1 MKRVLIAAALA
12 VGLSVPASADFS
24 DGQRLFQAGD
34 FDGAMAVWMA
44 EAEAGDARSQF
55 SLGTLYHLGLGV
67 AVDQDIAAEWYQ
79 MAARQGYEP
88 ARNALRAMGREVA
101 EAAQPPAAERRA
113 AEATPRKAEKA
124 TPTRAPRDARE
135 RVEFAVKK
143 MLEQVDQS
151 FAERSGRLSYGDV
164 AVTARDGGYDVK
176 VTDIYV
182 VSGRGSDVEVG
193 TVTGRVNV
201 VDKRHYDIEVDLP
214 AALVIRSAQSDVV
227 TDVTFGSRRAK
238 MRWNN
243 ELQAMTVMDVELA
256 ETVIQA
262 RGQSDRATI
271 AAILINADLQ
281 ETDGLWSGPAT
292 FGIRGM
298 VATAGDRNT
307 FSLGDLTIGAEFT
320 KFDMRRYAHI
330 ASELEAN
337 RQQGQAQPDF
347 DVTGLIGGVAF
358 SFAMSDLNVVGSRNG
373 DLQLADAHLT
383 LAFENLDQPLSN
395 FILDYGHGGA
405 KSARTGVDDGLSPQE
420 FRLRTTLDR
429 IPLASVAKRGGV
441 MALEFALLGQVSS
454 SAVLIE
460 QLRQELTQ
468 AGTILSI
475 ENGEFEAPKLSGD
488 LSGALKADASTP
500 LGVVGAFDLRLA
512 GLTELVKSYVAGG
525 VSGAPSPGVVKAL
538 QSFAD
543 KGIQDGDS
551 LTYRLEVRRDGQVML
566 NGENAFTALME
577 MQQP

>member
-1 MKRVLIAAALA
+1 MKRVFIAAALA
-12 VGLSVPASADFS
+12 VGLSAPALADFS
-24 DGQRLFQAGD
+24 DGQRRFQAGD
-34 FDGAMAVWMA
+34 YDGAMAAWMA
-44 EAEAGDARSQF
+44 EANAGDARSQF
-55 SLGTLYHLGLGV
+55 SLGTMYHLGIGV
-67 AVDQDIAAEWYQ
+67 AADPEVAAEWYQ

-88 ARNALRAMGREVA
+88 ARSALQAMGRDVA
-101 EAAQPPAAERRA
+101 EAPAQPADRPT
-113 AEATPRKAEKA
+113 ATQPRMSEKKVV
-124 TPTRAPRDARE
+124 TNREPRDERE
-135 RVEFAVKK
+135 RVEFAVKD
-143 MLEQVDQS
+143 MLAQVDQS
-151 FAERSGRLSYGDV
+151 VGERSGRLSYGDV
-164 AVTARDGGYDVK
+164 TVTGNDAGYDVK
-176 VTDIYV
+176 VSDIYL
-182 VSGRGSDVEVG
+182 VSGRGSDVEIG

-201 VDKRHYDIEVDLP
+201 SDDRLYDIEIDLP
-214 AALVIRSAQSDVV
+214 AALVVRSAQTDIV

-238 MRWNN
+238 IRWDRL
-243 ELQAMTVMDVELA
+243 LQAVIFTDVELSQ
-256 ETVIQA
+256 TVIQA
-262 RGQSDRATI
+262 RGQADRATI
-271 AAILINADLQ
+271 ETIAINSDLQ

-292 FGIRGM
+292 FSLRGIK
-298 VATAGDRNT
+298 ALADAGNS
-307 FSLGDLTIGAEFT
+307 FQLGELTVGAEFT
-320 KFDMRRYAHI
+320 KFDMERYTNI
-330 ASELEAN
+330 AQELESN
-337 RQQGQAQPDF
+337 RQQGHGQPEF
-347 DVTGLIGGVAF
+347 DVTGLLGGVAF
-358 SFAMSDLNVVGSRNG
+358 NFAVKDLNVVGSRNG

-395 FILDYGHGGA
+395 FILDYGHGGV

-441 MALEFALLGQVSS
+441 MALEYALLGQVTSS
-454 SAVLIE
+454 GVLFE

-512 GLTELVKSYVAGG
+512 GLTDLVKSYMAGD
-525 VSGAPSPGVVKAL
+525 VSGAPSPDVVKAL

-543 KGIQDGDS
+543 KGVQQGDS